1 MDALKAEIA
10 VKRKAFDLPTNDNVR
25 PTKYMRRGD
34 LERLKEDQERK
45 EREEK
50 ERQRK
55 EERERDEQVC
65 EARRREQSKARTLL
79 CVVDHDEV
87 NIRHQVPQDRASGSP
102 RPGEHGSDTPV
113 SLSFNISNEETVR
126 RLRAKGQPVR
136 LFGESDKDRRLRL
149 RALELI
155 EEKDHERH
163 GGQNDFKRAL
173 EDVEN
178 VERQKTD
185 RQRQEEAGREK
196 GKKRDGESA
205 LGSETLDLQL
215 VKTDPDKLYPMIY
228 YALKR
233 ALKEWEQWMDDRPEH
248 VKRTT
253 QGKLAAATQRQSA
266 EYLKPLFK
274 LLRARNLPA
283 DVLARI
289 AEIVHYMQ
297 KRQYQRANDS
307 YLRLSIGN
315 APWPI
320 GVTMVGIHE
329 RSAREKI
336 SADQVA
342 HVLNDEVSRK
352 YIQSL
357 KRILTFAQ
365 TKYPPED
372 VTQLMG

>member
-10 VKRKAFDLPTNDNVR
+10 VKRKALAVPASEGAR

-34 LERLKEDQERK
+34 LERLKEEQEKK

-50 ERQRK
+50 EARLR
-55 EERERDEQVC
+55 EERERE
-65 EARRREQSKARTLL
+65 EREREERRREKAAAKAGSARRSSNSPHPEGGPST
-79 CVVDHDEV
+79 
-87 NIRHQVPQDRASGSP
+87 GSP
-102 RPGEHGSDTPV
+102 APDSA
-113 SLSFNISNEETVR
+113 LSFNISNEETVR
-126 RLRAKGQPVR
+126 RLRAKGQPIR
-136 LFGESDKDRRLRL
+136 LFAESDKDRRLRL

-163 GGQNDFKRAL
+163 GGQNDFKKAL

-178 VERQKTD
+178 VERQMKD
-185 RQRQEEAGREK
+185 RQVQDESTRDK
-196 GKKRDGESA
+196 GKKKD
-205 LGSETLDLQL
+205 SEASLVSEILDLGL
-215 VKTDPDKLYPMIY
+215 VKTDPDKLYPIIY
-228 YALKR
+228 YAMKR
-233 ALKEWEQWMDDRPEH
+233 ALKEWEQWMDERPENI
-248 VKRTT
+248 KRTT

-274 LLRARNLPA
+274 LLRARNLPP

>member
-1 MDALKAEIA
+1 MDALLAEVA
-10 VKRKAFDLPTNDNVR
+10 AKRKAITDDSAR

-34 LERLKEDQERK
+34 IDRLKEEKQ
-45 EREEK
+45 EK
-50 ERQRK
+50 ERAQ
-55 EERERDEQVC
+55 EEQ
-65 EARRREQSKARTLL
+65 ARRDAEAQAIALKAAKAPSRSATNSPHPARD
-79 CVVDHDEV
+79 VD
-87 NIRHQVPQDRASGSP
+87 SP
-102 RPGEHGSDTPV
+102 KPEAA
-113 SLSFNISNEETVR
+113 FNISNDETVR
-126 RLRAKGQPVR
+126 RLRSKGQPIR
-136 LFGESDKDRRLRL
+136 LFAESDKDRRLRL

-155 EEKDHERH
+155 EEKSHDLR
-163 GGQNDFKRAL
+163 GGQNDFKKAL

-178 VERQKTD
+178 VEREMKNKAT
-185 RQRQEEAGREK
+185 K
-196 GKKRDGESA
+196 GKKRNDAEQAANSV
-205 LGSETLDLQL
+205 LDLGL
-215 VKTDPDKLYPMIY
+215 IKSDPDKLYPIIY
-228 YALKR
+228 FALKR
-233 ALKEWEQWMDDRPEH
+233 TLREWGEAMDERPEN

-253 QGKLAAATQRQSA
+253 QGKLAAATQVQSG

-274 LLRARNLPA
+274 SLRARSLPD
-283 DVLARI
+283 DVLGRM

-336 SADQVA
+336 SSDQVA

-357 KRILTFAQ
+357 KRLLTFSQ

-372 VTQLMG
+372 VSQLMG

>member
-1 MDALKAEIA
+1 MDALLQEVAA
-10 VKRKAFDLPTNDNVR
+10 KRKAINEGPSR

-34 LERLKEDQERK
+34 IERLKE
-45 EREEK
+45 EE
-50 ERQRK
+50 EDRLAQ
-55 EERERDEQVC
+55 
-65 EARRREQSKARTLL
+65 ARRDAEAQAIAQKPVKVSFCSFSHTASLFVNGEQAPSREATNSPHPARD
-79 CVVDHDEV
+79 VD
-87 NIRHQVPQDRASGSP
+87 SP
-102 RPGEHGSDTPV
+102 KPEAA
-113 SLSFNISNEETVR
+113 FNISNEETIR
-126 RLRAKGQPVR
+126 RLRSKGQPIR
-136 LFGESDKDRRLRL
+136 LFAESDKDRRLRL

-155 EEKDHERH
+155 EEKDHDRQ
-163 GGQNDFKRAL
+163 GGQNDFKKAL

-178 VERQKTD
+178 VEREMKAKGT
-185 RQRQEEAGREK
+185 GK
-196 GKKRDGESA
+196 GKKRDDAEQAANSV
-205 LGSETLDLQL
+205 LDLGL
-215 VKTDPDKLYPMIY
+215 IKSDPDKLYPLIY
-228 YALKR
+228 FALKR
-233 ALKEWEQWMDDRPEH
+233 TLREWGEAMDERPES

-253 QGKLAAATQRQSA
+253 QGKLAAATQVQSA

-274 LLRARNLPA
+274 SLRARSLPA
-283 DVLARI
+283 DVLGRM

-336 SADQVA
+336 SSDQVA

-357 KRILTFAQ
+357 KRLLTFSQ

-372 VTQLMG
+372 VSQLMG

>member
-10 VKRKAFDLPTNDNVR
+10 TKRKVIQDDPVR
-25 PTKYMRRGD
+25 PSKYMRRGD
-34 LERLKEDQERK
+34 IDRLREEHEQKAREDQKKVEDARPVIGNTPEPSK
-45 EREEK
+45 STRPSFTPASSSTSTLT
-50 ERQRK
+50 
-55 EERERDEQVC
+55 RD
-65 EARRREQSKARTLL
+65 T
-79 CVVDHDEV
+79 D
-87 NIRHQVPQDRASGSP
+87 SP
-102 RPGEHGSDTPV
+102 APPE
-113 SLSFNISNEETVR
+113 SLYNVSNEETVR
-126 RLRAKGQPVR
+126 RLRGKGQPIR

-155 EEKDHERH
+155 EEKGHDRQ
-163 GGQNDFKRAL
+163 GGQNDFKKAL

-178 VERQKTD
+178 NERELRSKNT
-185 RQRQEEAGREK
+185 K
-196 GKKRDGESA
+196 GKKKDDADPGANSVIDLA
-205 LGSETLDLQL
+205 LIKS
-215 VKTDPDKLYPMIY
+215 DPDKLYPLIY

-233 ALKEWEQWMDDRPEH
+233 TLKEWEEAMDERPEQI
-248 VKRTT
+248 KRTT
-253 QGKLAAATQRQSA
+253 QGKLAAATQVQSA

-274 LLRARNLPA
+274 TLRSRSLPA
-283 DVLARI
+283 DMLARM
-289 AEIVHYMQ
+289 AEIVHHMQ

-357 KRILTFAQ
+357 KRLLTFSQ
-365 TKYPPED
+365 TKYPPAD
-372 VTQLMG
+372 ISQLMG

>member
-1 MDALKAEIA
+1 MDLLKAEIA
-10 VKRKAFDLPTNDNVR
+10 SKRKALQEEPIAEGR
-25 PTKYMRRGD
+25 PTKYMRRGEI
-34 LERLKEDQERK
+34 ERL
-45 EREEK
+45 REEK
-50 ERQRK
+50 ERR
-55 EERERDEQVC
+55 EREEKAKQEAAAQKVTKPVREKSKEIQSSREPSASASPTPFLRDTE
-65 EARRREQSKARTLL
+65 
-79 CVVDHDEV
+79 
-87 NIRHQVPQDRASGSP
+87 SP
-102 RPGEHGSDTPV
+102 KPPES
-113 SLSFNISNEETVR
+113 SFNLSNEETIR
-126 RLRAKGQPVR
+126 RLRAKGQPIR
-136 LFGESDKDRRLRL
+136 LFGELDKDRRLRL

-155 EEKDHERH
+155 EEKGHDRQ
-163 GGQNDFKRAL
+163 GGQNDFKKAL

-178 VERQKTD
+178 SERELRNKST
-185 RQRQEEAGREK
+185 K
-196 GKKRDGESA
+196 GKRKDDDPGANSV
-205 LGSETLDLQL
+205 LDLNL
-215 VKTDPDKLYPMIY
+215 LKTDPDKLYPLIY

-233 ALKEWEQWMDDRPEH
+233 TLKEWEEAMDERPDH

-253 QGKLAAATQRQSA
+253 QGKLAAATQVQSA
-266 EYLKPLFK
+266 ENLKPLFK
-274 LLRARNLPA
+274 TLRSRSLPP
-283 DVLARI
+283 DMLARM

-357 KRILTFAQ
+357 KRLLTFSQ
-365 TKYPPED
+365 TKYPPAD
-372 VTQLMG
+372 ISQLMG

>member
-10 VKRKAFDLPTNDNVR
+10 SKRKALEEDPVLSAR

-34 LERLKEDQERK
+34 IERLKEEQEQK
-45 EREEK
+45 AREEK
-50 ERQRK
+50 KKSEEAARK
-55 EERERDEQVC
+55 EEET
-65 EARRREQSKARTLL
+65 KAAAAKSVQAASR
-79 CVVDHDEV
+79 
-87 NIRHQVPQDRASGSP
+87 PSSGSP
-102 RPGEHGSDTPV
+102 HPS
-113 SLSFNISNEETVR
+113 SLNQETESLAPESSFNISNEETVR
-126 RLRAKGQPVR
+126 RLRSKGQPIR

-155 EEKDHERH
+155 EEKGHERQ
-163 GGQNDFKRAL
+163 GGQNDFKKAL
-173 EDVEN
+173 EDVES
-178 VERQKTD
+178 VERELKNKNN
-185 RQRQEEAGREK
+185 K
-196 GKKRDGESA
+196 GKKKDDSDA
-205 LGSETLDLQL
+205 ATAVMDLNL
-215 VKTDPDKLYPMIY
+215 VKTDPDKLYPLIY

-233 ALKEWEQWMDDRPEH
+233 TLKEWEEAMDERPEH
-248 VKRTT
+248 IKRTH
-253 QGKLAAATQRQSA
+253 QGKLAAATQVQSA

-274 LLRARNLPA
+274 TLRSRSLPP
-283 DVLARI
+283 DMLARM

-297 KRQYQRANDS
+297 KRQYQKANDS

-357 KRILTFAQ
+357 KRLLTFSQ

-372 VTQLMG
+372 ISQLMG

>member
-1 MDALKAEIA
+1 MNALLAEVA
-10 VKRKAFDLPTNDNVR
+10 AKRKAIDSDPPR

-34 LERLKEDQERK
+34 IDRLKQE
-45 EREEK
+45 EEAREE
-50 ERQRK
+50 Q
-55 EERERDEQVC
+55 
-65 EARRREQSKARTLL
+65 ARRDAEAQAIALKASKAPSRSAT
-79 CVVDHDEV
+79 
-87 NIRHQVPQDRASGSP
+87 NSP
-102 RPGEHGSDTPV
+102 HPPRDIDSPKPEAA
-113 SLSFNISNEETVR
+113 FNISNEETIR
-126 RLRAKGQPVR
+126 RLRSKGQPIR
-136 LFGESDKDRRLRL
+136 LFAESDKDRRLRL

-155 EEKDHERH
+155 EEKGHDRQ
-163 GGQNDFKRAL
+163 GGQNDFKKAL

-178 VERQKTD
+178 VERENK
-185 RQRQEEAGREK
+185 AKGPK
-196 GKKRDGESA
+196 GKKRDEPEQAANSV
-205 LGSETLDLQL
+205 LDLSL
-215 VKTDPDKLYPMIY
+215 VKSDPDKLYPIIY
-228 YALKR
+228 FALKR
-233 ALKEWEQWMDDRPEH
+233 TLREWGEAMDERPEN

-253 QGKLAAATQRQSA
+253 QGKLAAATQVQSA

-274 LLRARNLPA
+274 TLRARSLPA
-283 DVLARI
+283 DVLGRM

-336 SADQVA
+336 SSDQVA

-357 KRILTFAQ
+357 KRLLTFSQ

-372 VTQLMG
+372 VSQLMG

>member
-1 MDALKAEIA
+1 MS
-10 VKRKAFDLPTNDNVR
+10 T
-25 PTKYMRRGD
+25 G
-34 LERLKEDQERK
+34 
-45 EREEK
+45 
-50 ERQRK
+50 
-55 EERERDEQVC
+55 
-65 EARRREQSKARTLL
+65 
-79 CVVDHDEV
+79 
-87 NIRHQVPQDRASGSP
+87 ASPAPESA
-102 RPGEHGSDTPV
+102 
-113 SLSFNISNEETVR
+113 FNISNEDTIR

-163 GGQNDFKRAL
+163 GGQNDFKKAL

-178 VERQKTD
+178 VERIMRD
-185 RQRQEEAGREK
+185 RRAQEEAKEKEK
-196 GKKRDGESA
+196 GKKKESKE
-205 LGSETLDLQL
+205 GTPDTPEVLDLEL
-215 VKTDPDKLYPMIY
+215 VKTDPDKLYPIIY

-233 ALKEWEQWMDDRPEH
+233 TLKEWEEWMDERPGKHFFILSLAIIEPCLT
-248 VKRTT
+248 VLLEQIKRTT

-274 LLRARNLPA
+274 LLRSRVSFIHVLVIARLTPILFQSLPP
-283 DVLARI
+283 DMLARVS
-289 AEIVHYMQ
+289 EIVHYMQ

-320 GVTMVGIHE
+320 GVTMVGCVAFLFMHLAMLSAIWSYWIFLHSIHE

-357 KRILTFAQ
+357 KRYYINISIDNLHGVLMQTAHRLLTFSQ

>member
-10 VKRKAFDLPTNDNVR
+10 TKRKALEQEPTTNGPR
-25 PTKYMRRGD
+25 PTKYMRRGE
-34 LERLKEDQERK
+34 LERLREENERK
-45 EREEK
+45 EKEEKGEK
-50 ERQRK
+50 ERQENGQAEGR
-55 EERERDEQVC
+55 VT
-65 EARRREQSKARTLL
+65 ASSS
-79 CVVDHDEV
+79 
-87 NIRHQVPQDRASGSP
+87 RAHTDSP
-102 RPGEHGSDTPV
+102 APAPGTNASASPAPESR
-113 SLSFNISNEETVR
+113 LSFNISNEETIR

-163 GGQNDFKRAL
+163 GGQNDFKKAL

-178 VERQKTD
+178 VERLMRD
-185 RQRQEEAGREK
+185 RRAQEEEGRDK
-196 GKKRDGESA
+196 GKKRESRE
-205 LGSETLDLQL
+205 GSGSDVLDLEL
-215 VKTDPDKLYPMIY
+215 IRTDPDKLYPVIY

-233 ALKEWEQWMDDRPEH
+233 TLKEWEEWMDERPEH

-274 LLRARNLPA
+274 LLRSRSLPA
-283 DVLARI
+283 DMLIRV
-289 AEIVHYMQ
+289 AEIVHHMQ
-297 KRQYQRANDS
+297 KRQYQKANDS

-357 KRILTFAQ
+357 KRLLTFSQ

>member
-1 MDALKAEIA
+1 MEALKAEIA
-10 VKRKAFDLPTNDNVR
+10 AKRKNLDDSSTLASR
-25 PTKYMRRGD
+25 PKKYMRRGD
-34 LERLKEDQERK
+34 IERLKEEQELK
-45 EREEK
+45 VKEEK
-50 ERQRK
+50 RQEK
-55 EERERDEQVC
+55 EEARAES
-65 EARRREQSKARTLL
+65 EAQTAAKKAAKQT
-79 CVVDHDEV
+79 
-87 NIRHQVPQDRASGSP
+87 PSTSAAASPLPDADSP
-102 RPGEHGSDTPV
+102 KPES
-113 SLSFNISNEETVR
+113 SFNISNEETIR
-126 RLRAKGQPVR
+126 RLRSKGQPIR
-136 LFGESDKDRRLRL
+136 LFAESDKDRRLRL

-155 EEKDHERH
+155 EEKGHDRQ
-163 GGQNDFKRAL
+163 GGQNDFKKAL

-178 VERQKTD
+178 VEREMKKNS
-185 RQRQEEAGREK
+185 K
-196 GKKRDGESA
+196 GKKKGDTEAFTGV
-205 LGSETLDLQL
+205 LDLAL
-215 VKTDPDKLYPMIY
+215 IKSDPDKLYPIIY

-233 ALKEWEQWMDDRPEH
+233 TLKEWEEAMDERPEN

-253 QGKLAAATQRQSA
+253 QGKLAAATQVQSA

-274 LLRARNLPA
+274 SLRSRSLPA
-283 DVLARI
+283 DVLARM

-297 KRQYQRANDS
+297 KRQYQKANDS

-357 KRILTFAQ
+357 KRLLTFSQ

-372 VTQLMG
+372 ISQLMG

>member
-1 MDALKAEIA
+1 MQGLLAEVA
-10 VKRKAFDLPTNDNVR
+10 AKRRAIESDTAPR

-34 LERLKEDQERK
+34 LERLREEQEQKAKTEKEAAVTAERK
-45 EREEK
+45 AAEAAKSPSRSVTPDDFN
-50 ERQRK
+50 
-55 EERERDEQVC
+55 RD
-65 EARRREQSKARTLL
+65 S
-79 CVVDHDEV
+79 
-87 NIRHQVPQDRASGSP
+87 ASPLPDSA
-102 RPGEHGSDTPV
+102 
-113 SLSFNISNEETVR
+113 FNISNEETIR
-126 RLRAKGQPVR
+126 RLRSKGQPIR

-155 EEKDHERH
+155 EEKGHDRQA
-163 GGQNDFKRAL
+163 GQNDFKKAL

-178 VERQKTD
+178 IEK
-185 RQRQEEAGREK
+185 ELKAKSSK
-196 GKKRDGESA
+196 GKKKEDDEQPG
-205 LGSETLDLQL
+205 GGVLDLNL
-215 VKTDPDKLYPMIY
+215 IKTDPDKLYPIIY

-233 ALKEWEQWMDDRPEH
+233 VLKDWEEYMDERPEH
-248 VKRTT
+248 IKRST
-253 QGKLAAATQRQSA
+253 QGKLAAATQVQSA

-274 LLRARNLPA
+274 TLRSRSLPS
-283 DVLARI
+283 DMLARI

-297 KRQYQRANDS
+297 KRQYQKANDS

-336 SADQVA
+336 SSDQVA

-357 KRILTFAQ
+357 KRLLTFSQ
-365 TKYPPED
+365 TKYPPDD
-372 VTQLMG
+372 VSQLMG